1 MGDRVPG
8 LLRFT
13 RWVDAVSDRFAI
25 IAAYLVLLSCVVSA
39 GNAAIRYA
47 FAGGSNAWLEL
58 AWYMFAG
65 MVMLAAAKVLR
76 VNEHVRVDIIYGGR
90 SPRTKAKI
98 DLMGMVLFLMP
109 MALLMIYLSWPF
121 VVDSY
126 VSQEMSSN
134 AGGLIRWPF
143 KIILPLGFAL
153 LAVQGVAEIIK
164 RIAYLRGELQMDTH
178 YERPVQ

>member
-1 MGDRVPG
+1 VAG

-13 RWVDAVSDRFAI
+13 RWVDAFNDRLAI
-25 IAAYLVLLSCVVSA
+25 VAAYLVLLACLVSA
-39 GNAAIRYA
+39 GNASIRYVL
-47 FAGGSNAWLEL
+47 AGGSNAWLEL

-65 MVMLAAAKVLR
+65 MVMFGTSKVLR

-90 SPRTKAKI
+90 SSRTKATI
-98 DLMGMVLFLMP
+98 DLLGLVLFLMP
-109 MALLMIYLSWPF
+109 MALLMVYLSWPF
-121 VVDSY
+121 AVDSY
-126 VSQEMSSN
+126 VSREMSSN

-143 KIILPLGFAL
+143 KVILPVGFAL
-153 LAVQGVAEIIK
+153 LSVQGIAEIIK